1 MGRVV
6 GYSVLAFLRMVPS
19 SLRRGYVASRIGSCS
34 LIGFSKLLGVT
45 MNRNSD
51 RGGIED
57 DLGDINGV
65 MVCFVMLSF
74 LSLLVASL

>member
-1 MGRVV
+1 
-6 GYSVLAFLRMVPS
+6 
-19 SLRRGYVASRIGSCS
+19 
-34 LIGFSKLLGVT
+34 

-57 DLGDINGV
+57 DLGDMNGV